1 MNSRGSATNAMLHGD
16 TVEEIYSYI
25 DDNVQRHLDGA
36 VPKPP
41 RNEAM
46 PMKPMKNSI
55 PRSPI
60 SKPPRNEAVCWQPT
74 AADRSKRARIN
85 CISTCVA
92 FSFCIHFVLILF
104 SVGCGLSLYQTNKK
118 IDRKS
123 CSFVNESGERPTFLT
138 GWSCKCATFPG
149 DLATEVPV
157 ITKGT
162 PAPPT
167 LPPENRPTEL
177 TGEKINHNF
186 GH

>member
-1 MNSRGSATNAMLHGD
+1 MNSRGSATNAMLRGD

-46 PMKPMKNSI
+46 PMKPMNNSI

-74 AADRSKRARIN
+74 AVDRSKRARIN

-104 SVGCGLSLYQTNKK
+104 SVGCGLSLYQINKK
-118 IDRKS
+118 IDGKS
-123 CSFVNESGERPTFLT
+123 CSFVNESGERPHISHRLILQM
-138 GWSCKCATFPG
+138 C
-149 DLATEVPV
+149 
-157 ITKGT
+157 
-162 PAPPT
+162 
-167 LPPENRPTEL
+167 
-177 TGEKINHNF
+177 NF
-186 GH
+186 SRRCGHRGSSGYQGYTCPSNSSS